1 MSLFKKNV
9 EKKDVE
15 SKKLADDNHDKIQ
28 YEHQP
33 RKESKMSDDTITKIT
48 QDVEIS
54 GKIKF
59 DKALKIDGKFEGEM
73 ITDQGEVFV
82 GRTGG
87 IKANIK
93 VKNATIEG
101 RVDGNIIATE
111 RVELKQKA
119 QLLGDLKARTLVI
132 EEGVVF
138 VGQCDVNPDGFKL
151 EKRDSREGKR
161 NVVEEQDRL
170 ERSVK

>member
-9 EKKDVE
+9 EKKTVASE
-15 SKKLADDNHDKIQ
+15 NITDNNHGKIRE
-28 YEHQP
+28 EHQP
-33 RKESKMSDDTITKIT
+33 RKESRMSDDAITKIT
-48 QDVEIS
+48 QDVEIK
-54 GKIKF
+54 GTIKF

-82 GRTGG
+82 GKTGG

-151 EKRDSREGKR
+151 DKRNSPEEKRDTIKEPKR
-161 NVVEEQDRL
+161 FES
-170 ERSVK
+170 SVK

>member
-9 EKKDVE
+9 EKKDLETKTVT
-15 SKKLADDNHDKIQ
+15 DDTHGKVQ
-28 YEHQP
+28 FEYQP
-33 RKESKMSDDTITKIT
+33 RKGEKMSDDTVTKIT
-48 QDVEIS
+48 SDVVIK
-54 GKIKF
+54 GTIKF

-82 GRTGG
+82 GKSGS
-87 IKANIK
+87 IKANVK

-119 QLLGDLKARTLVI
+119 QLLGDLKARTLII

-151 EKRDSREGKR
+151 EKRDSRGEQVGTI
-161 NVVEEQDRL
+161 EEQ
-170 ERSVK
+170 EQFESSAK